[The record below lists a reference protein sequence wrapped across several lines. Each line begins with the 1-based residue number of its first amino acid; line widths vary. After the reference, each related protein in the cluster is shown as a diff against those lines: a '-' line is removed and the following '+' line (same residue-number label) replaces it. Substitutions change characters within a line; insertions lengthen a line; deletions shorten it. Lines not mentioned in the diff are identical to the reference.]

1 MLVMCFDINRLT
13 GCLSVDWEIDSFNVK
28 VFKSEDDDT
37 PVTVDLKE
45 WIQPNRS
52 FSAMPPDQVGNTC
65 IALFVDLST

>member
-1 MLVMCFDINRLT
+1 MLVMCFDIGSLT

-28 VFKSEDDDT
+28 LFESEDDDT
-37 PVTVDLKE
+37 PVTVDLKKC
-45 WIQPNRS
+45 